1 MILLSCFC
9 LFLTCFYG
17 EKALAQETEQATLTM
32 NDAVTIALANK
43 PNLQAYKYAIQASK
57 AQGMQVWSAYLP
69 HVNISTNIGQRTGQ
83 QDPQTNITLGAQQ
96 LIYSFA
102 GPIQKYKQAEK
113 QTKLVELSLDKDKK
127 AIKYAVEQ
135 AFIECWKI
143 QQQQKAV
150 NSLYTATESNFKTS
164 EHAHK
169 LNLLDKNEWLKIN
182 ADRDSTHGIVDRY
195 FQGVELT
202 QKKLEFF
209 MGQPID
215 LALKKMDK
223 PLLPTHTKPKHITT
237 LDLSWELPKE
247 FTIKPLRRYYKYAM
261 KYREELK
268 EADQKIA
275 IAKDET
281 TIAQRSNLPS
291 LSALASTG
299 YQSIENKASTISPN
313 RNSFYNLGVQLSWPI
328 FNGLFYD
335 HAAKAAHSNML
346 KEVILK
352 DNTLQT
358 IKLEIETAYHTLSQA
373 VIALKAKQ
381 SERDYVKNNSKLKK
395 LQLQTGDITQST
407 FNRAIAEEEKVEYEW
422 IELAAD
428 AATKERTLAHACGYP
443 PTLS

>member
-1 MILLSCFC
+1 MFLLSCFC
-9 LFLTCFYG
+9 LFLTCCYG
-17 EKALAQETEQATLTM
+17 EKALAQEAEQATLTM
-32 NDAVTIALANK
+32 SDAVAIALANK
-43 PNLQAYKYAIQASK
+43 PSLQSYKYAIQASK

-69 HVNISTNIGQRTGQ
+69 QVNVTTNISQSTGQ

-102 GPIQKYKQAEK
+102 GPIQKYKLAEK
-113 QTKLVELSLDKDKK
+113 QTKLVELALDKDKK

-143 QQQQKAV
+143 QQQQKAI
-150 NSLYTATESNFKTS
+150 NSLYTATESNFKIN
-164 EHAHK
+164 ENAYK
-169 LNLLDKNEWLKIN
+169 LNLLDKNEWLKTTSE
-182 ADRDSTHGIVDRY
+182 RDITYGLVDRY

-215 LALKKMDK
+215 LALKRIDQ

-237 LDLSWELPKE
+237 LDLSWELPQE

-261 KYREELK
+261 KYREEFK

-291 LSALASTG
+291 LSAVAATG
-299 YQSIENKASTISPN
+299 YQSIENKSAITSPN
-313 RNSFYNLGVQLSWPI
+313 RSFYNLGLQLSWPI
-328 FNGLFYD
+328 FNGLSYD
-335 HAAKAAHSNML
+335 YAAKAAHSTML

-358 IKLEIETAYHTLSQA
+358 IKLDIETAYHTLSQA
-373 VIALKAKQ
+373 VIVLKAKQ

-407 FNRAIAEEEKVEYEW
+407 LNRAIADEEKVEYEW

-428 AATKERTLAHACGYP
+428 AATKERALAYACGYP